1 MPLASMKSCM
11 ASSTS
16 LSLGILIHK
25 VKVTMDLSYGPSV
38 GVQMKARYSKQCLTD
53 DKISIMLAIF
63 IEKP

>member
-11 ASSTS
+11 GSSTS

-25 VKVTMDLSYGPSV
+25 VKATMGLSYGPSV
-38 GVQMKARYSKQCLTD
+38 GVQMKARYLKQCLMN
-53 DKISIMLAIF
+53 DKTSIMLAIF